1 MTRLTEH
8 DVRRLSERLEEFEE
22 SLRRVTGCG
31 LLEIAVQAAD
41 AGPRAAARLAGARL
55 AVVPVSAGE
64 GFIPGFAECV
74 AAILAHLGCDAFVT
88 PEPDMRGWQAAAAG
102 GAEAVF
108 AADDY
113 RFLALNIHNGVC
125 VDDDPATAAG
135 FVAALSAAAGG
146 LAGRPVLVLG
156 LGPVGRAA
164 VARLR
169 HLGAEVLAVE
179 RDEARVAEAAAP
191 RAGVPSRRPRR
202 GSRRLPARAGRDP
215 QRRPGGRLVGDRGE
229 HRGGARPALGVHRR
243 GSGGSGRPPHP
254 RAAGARGR
262 RDGRPGPRLTLP
274 AVTLA
279 LGPRWL

>member
-22 SLRRVTGCG
+22 GLRRVTGCG
-31 LLEIAVQAAD
+31 LLEIAVEAAD
-41 AGPRAAARLAGARL
+41 AGPRAAACLAGARL
-55 AVVPVSAGE
+55 AVVPISAGE

-74 AAILAHLGCDAFVT
+74 AAILNHMGCDAFVT
-88 PEPDMRGWQAAAAG
+88 PEPDMRGWQAAAVA

-113 RFLALNIHNGVC
+113 RFLALNIRNGAC

-135 FVAALSAAAGG
+135 FVAALAAAAGG

-164 VARLR
+164 AARLR

-179 RDEARVAEAAAP
+179 RDQARVAAAAA
-191 RAGVPSRRPRR
+191 AGLEFRHVALDE
-202 GSRRLPARAGRDP
+202 GLAAC
-215 QRRPGGRLVGDRGE
+215 RLVLDATPSADLVDASWVTAESIAAVPGLPSAFTAAAQAALGDRHIHE
-229 HRGGARPALGVHRR
+229 PLALGV
-243 GSGGSGRPPHP
+243 
-254 RAAGARGR
+254 
-262 RDGRPGPRLTLP
+262 
-274 AVTLA
+274 AVMAVQALA
-279 LGPRWL
+279 